1 MLDIRLIREKP
12 DFVREKLSQRGA
24 DPGFVDQILAF
35 DEQRRQ
41 LVQEGEAL
49 KAKRNEISRQ
59 IPILAKEKKPIDA
72 LKEESRS
79 IGDAITGI
87 DARLSEVDAARD
99 QLMLQVPNLPQD
111 GVPVGPDEAHNR
123 VLRTW
128 GEKQEFGFTPK
139 PHWDLGADLDIL
151 DLARGAKISGSGF
164 YTMKG
169 AGARLERV
177 LIQWMLDTHT
187 TQNGYTEVSVPY
199 LVRSTALV
207 GTSQLPKFA
216 DQLYLATEDQLYLVP
231 TAEVPVTNLHADEI
245 LEAEQLPLSYCS
257 HTPCFRR
264 EAGAAGRES
273 RGISRIHQ
281 FHKVELVHI
290 TRPEDS
296 AAMHEKLVG
305 HATGLLE
312 ALGLTY
318 RVLELCTGDMGF
330 GAARCLDL
338 EVWAPGMNTWLEVS
352 SCSNFEAF
360 QSRRAGIKYR
370 AGKGEKPQFAHTLN
384 GSGLALPRLIIALM
398 ENYQQA
404 DGSIVVPEILRSRL
418 GAEVICKG

>member
-1 MLDIRLIREKP
+1 MLDIRLFREQP
-12 DFVREKLSQRGA
+12 DFVREKLRQRGS
-24 DPGFVDQILAF
+24 DPAFVDQILAF
-35 DEQRRQ
+35 DEKRRQ

-59 IPILAKEKKPIDA
+59 IPLLAKEKKPIDA
-72 LKEESRS
+72 LKEESRA
-79 IGDAITGI
+79 IGEAITGI
-87 DARLSEVDAARD
+87 DAKLAEVDAARD
-99 QLMLQVPNLPQD
+99 ELMLQVPNLPME

-123 VLRTW
+123 VARTW
-128 GEKQEFGFTPK
+128 GEKRAFDFAPK
-139 PHWDLGADLDIL
+139 AHWDLGAELDIL
-151 DLARGAKISGSGF
+151 DLPRGVKISGSGF
-164 YTMKG
+164 YTLKG
-169 AGARLERV
+169 IGAKLERV

-187 TQNGYTEVSVPY
+187 AQNGYTEVSVPY
-199 LVRSTALV
+199 LVGSKALL

-216 DQLYLATEDQLYLVP
+216 DQLYYAPEDQLYLVP

-245 LEAEQLPLSYCS
+245 LEPEQLPISYCC

-264 EAGAAGRES
+264 EAGAAGREN

-290 TRPEDS
+290 VRPEDS
-296 AAMHEKLVG
+296 PAMHEKLVG

-370 AGKGEKPQFAHTLN
+370 PAKGEKPQFAHTLN
-384 GSGLALPRLIIALM
+384 GSGLALPRLMIAIL

-404 DGSIVVPEILRSRL
+404 DGSIKVPEILQGRMGTGS
-418 GAEVICKG
+418 ITKN